1 MTTKNNDR
9 PLNIREEKF
18 VAAYIR
24 TGVGKEAAIEAGWS
38 PRSAENIAWRK
49 LKDPRI
55 KAAVD
60 AARADAAHVL
70 GIDAA
75 WILRQA
81 LDIIVSC
88 SKKAPVTDIDGVQK
102 VDAEGKPLY
111 RMLDPST
118 ARNMLTDVAK
128 WTGVEKPA
136 EVEVKAT
143 GGVLLVDAVPTE
155 EEWSKKHGRT

>member
-1 MTTKNNDR
+1 MTTKNTDR
-9 PLNIREEKF
+9 PLNIRGEKF

-24 TGVGKEAAIEAGWS
+24 TGVAKEAAIEAGWS
-38 PRSAENIAWRK
+38 PRSADSIGCRK

-55 KAAVD
+55 MAAID
-60 AARADAAHVL
+60 EARADAARVL

-88 SKKAPVTDIDGVQK
+88 SKKAPVTDSEGSQK
-102 VDAEGKPLY
+102 FDADGKPLY

-143 GGVLLVDAVPTE
+143 GGVLLVDAVPSE
-155 EEWSKKHGRT
+155 AEWSAKHGRS

>member
-1 MTTKNNDR
+1 MTTKDK

-24 TGVGKEAAIEAGWS
+24 CGVGKDAAIEAGWS
-38 PRSAENIAWRK
+38 PRSARKTASLK

-55 KAAVD
+55 MAAID
-60 AARADAAHVL
+60 EARADAAHAL

-81 LDIIVSC
+81 LDIIASC
-88 SKKAPVTDIDGVQK
+88 AQKVPVTDMNGEPKCGPDGRPVYK
-102 VDAEGKPLY
+102 
-111 RMLDPST
+111 MLDPSA

-128 WTGVEKPA
+128 WTGVDKQEI
-136 EVEVKAT
+136 EVKAT
-143 GGVLLVDAVPTE
+143 GGVLMVDRIPTE
-155 EEWSKKHGRT
+155 AEWSAKHGRAA